1 MVAVGDHYMN
11 GTPDLIKRASCAFGG
26 GVAGCRKELCGL
38 VSGATLVL
46 SAMYGRTDVTQDDA
60 RLKEMVCAYRDRFIT
75 QFGSSICEPVRDQQ
89 PEGQKRCGGVVRIGT
104 RMLVELIEE
113 YQAK

>member
-1 MVAVGDHYMN
+1 MIAVGDHYMN

-38 VSGATLVL
+38 VGGATLIL
-46 SAMYGRTDVTQDDA
+46 SAMYGRTDVTVDDA

-89 PEGQKRCGGVVRIGT
+89 PEGQKRCRSVVQIGT
-104 RMLVELIEE
+104 RLLVELIEE
-113 YQAK
+113 YKAK